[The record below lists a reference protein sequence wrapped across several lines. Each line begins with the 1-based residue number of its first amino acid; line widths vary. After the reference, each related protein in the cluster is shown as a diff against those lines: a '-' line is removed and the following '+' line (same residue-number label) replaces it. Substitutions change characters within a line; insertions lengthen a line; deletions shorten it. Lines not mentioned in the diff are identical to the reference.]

1 MKFYHCG
8 EYGEKNRR
16 PHYHACLFGIDFEDK
31 TLFKQKRGND
41 LYISD
46 HLQELWPF
54 GFSTIGEVTF
64 ESAAYCA
71 RYIMKK
77 ITGDGA
83 EEHYQWIDTETGE
96 VHQLKPEYTT
106 MSRNGGIGKEWME
119 KFKSD
124 VYPTDEIII
133 RGRRMKPP
141 RFYDSMYEH
150 TDPEGWAKVSAKRK
164 RTARSRAHDN
174 TPERLKARE
183 RVQKARLKLLPRN
196 LDEDEDEVG
205 T

>member
-150 TDPEGWAKVSAKRK
+150 TDP
-164 RTARSRAHDN
+164 
-174 TPERLKARE
+174 
-183 RVQKARLKLLPRN
+183 
-196 LDEDEDEVG
+196 
-205 T
+205 